1 MSIFFLRRQTKPTF
15 YATVLSHSF
24 TSELPE
30 LDFVRIVGEGGE
42 PVLPGVEGVDIAKA
56 DLHKFTNSAGA
67 CLSFFF
73 VFYQY
78 TSAVRVYVSLFDQY
92 TSTHTNSR
100 K

>member
-1 MSIFFLRRQTKPTF
+1 M
-15 YATVLSHSF
+15 LSHSF

-67 CLSFFF
+67 CLSCFHDLSVHQPRASLC
-73 VFYQY
+73 VFI
-78 TSAVRVYVSLFDQY
+78 
-92 TSTHTNSR
+92 
-100 K
+100 

>member
-1 MSIFFLRRQTKPTF
+1 MASTPPQMMTWFLSLFISLSIFFLRRQTKPTF

-67 CLSFFF
+67 
-73 VFYQY
+73 
-78 TSAVRVYVSLFDQY
+78 
-92 TSTHTNSR
+92 
-100 K
+100 